1 MYVRLPLNNKNMQLP
16 EHDALDIAKLSSV
29 FRDTTNAYKFYWFL
43 SILDSLRDNGESI
56 ISQKDITLRMLANV
70 WYPLDYF
77 KLSFGSQDG
86 FKKVA
91 QFISSKITVDN
102 RPASPSL
109 FEQIKQSFSE
119 RDLTELTQETKK
131 LYRWVPF
138 RFIRPFIEAE
148 TKGILDQNVNAA
160 IIRICDELFE
170 SHPHRVMY
178 RFVGDSIELN
188 SVWVDYLQRHQSI
201 LRGFIFWHLVKF
213 MQKNNPNVI
222 GLSEKLQKPTQRDLK
237 LANRFWKGYIAEN
250 PDATCIY
257 SGQIITDENLSL
269 DHFLPWSY
277 LAHDQLWNI
286 IPTPKNINS
295 GKNDRLPSLEAYFE
309 GFSTLQYKAVQF
321 YLKKGNQHLPEDY
334 IYLFREN
341 LHDMSLET
349 FQDVLR
355 KQITPQW
362 QTAQNLGFP
371 YPFIYVEK

>member
-29 FRDTTNAYKFYWFL
+29 FRDTTNSYKFYWFL

-56 ISQKDITLRMLANV
+56 ISQKDIALRMLANV

-77 KLSFGSQDG
+77 KLSFGAQDG
-86 FKKVA
+86 FKNIAK
-91 QFISSKITVDN
+91 FISSKITVDN
-102 RPASPSL
+102 GPNSPSL
-109 FEQIKQSFSE
+109 FDQIKQNFSE

-138 RFIRPFIEAE
+138 RFVRPFIEAE

-170 SHPHRVMY
+170 SQPHRVMY

-188 SVWVDYLQRHQSI
+188 RIWVDYLQKHQGI

-213 MQKNNPNVI
+213 MQKNNPDVI
-222 GLSEKLQKPTQRDLK
+222 GLSEKLQKPTERDLK
-237 LANRFWKGYIAEN
+237 AANRFWKGYLAEN
-250 PDATCIY
+250 PDLTCIY
-257 SGQIITDENLSL
+257 SGQDITVQNLSL

-277 LAHDQLWNI
+277 VAHDQLWNI
-286 IPTPKNINS
+286 IPMPKNINS
-295 GKNDRLPSLEAYFE
+295 AKNDRLPSLEAYFE

-321 YLKKGNQHLPEDY
+321 YLKKGNRQLPEDY
-334 IYLFREN
+334 TCLFREN
-341 LHDMSLET
+341 LYDMSLET

-371 YPFIYVEK
+371 YPYIYVEK

>member
-1 MYVRLPLNNKNMQLP
+1 MQLP
-16 EHDALDIAKLSSV
+16 EHDHLDIAKLSSV
-29 FRDTTNAYKFYWFL
+29 FRDTTNSYKFYWFL
-43 SILDSLRDNGESI
+43 SILDSLRDNGENI

-86 FKKVA
+86 FKNVA
-91 QFISSKITVDN
+91 QFISSKIPVDN
-102 RPASPSL
+102 RPSSPSL
-109 FEQIKQSFSE
+109 FTQIKQSFSE
-119 RDLTELTQETKK
+119 KDLTELTQETKK

-138 RFIRPFIEAE
+138 RFVRPFIEAE

-160 IIRICDELFE
+160 IVRICDELFE
-170 SHPHRVMY
+170 SQPHRIMY

-188 SVWVDYLQRHQSI
+188 SIWVDYLQKHQGI
-201 LRGFIFWHLVKF
+201 LRGFIFWHLVRF
-213 MQKNNPNVI
+213 LQKNNPNVI
-222 GLSEKLQKPTQRDLK
+222 GLSEKLQKPTERDLK
-237 LANRFWKGYIAEN
+237 LANRFWKGYLAEN
-250 PDATCIY
+250 PEMRCIY
-257 SGQIITDENLSL
+257 SGQLITFQNLSL

-277 LAHDQLWNI
+277 VVHDQLWNI
-286 IPTPKNINS
+286 IPAPKNINS
-295 GKNDRLPSLEAYFE
+295 AKSDRLPSLETYFE

-321 YLKKGNQHLPEDY
+321 YLKKENQQLPEDY
-334 IYLFREN
+334 NYLFREN
-341 LHDMSLET
+341 LHEMSLET

>member
-1 MYVRLPLNNKNMQLP
+1 M
-16 EHDALDIAKLSSV
+16 
-29 FRDTTNAYKFYWFL
+29 
-43 SILDSLRDNGESI
+43 
-56 ISQKDITLRMLANV
+56 
-70 WYPLDYF
+70 
-77 KLSFGSQDG
+77 
-86 FKKVA
+86 
-91 QFISSKITVDN
+91 KIDN
-102 RPASPSL
+102 RPTSRSL
-109 FEQIKQSFSE
+109 FDQIKQNFSE
-119 RDLTELTQETKK
+119 KDLTELTQETKK

-138 RFIRPFIEAE
+138 RFVRPFMQAE
-148 TKGILDQNVNAA
+148 TTGILDQNVNAA
-160 IIRICDELFE
+160 IVRICDELFE

-188 SVWVDYLQRHQSI
+188 STWVDYLQKHQGI

-213 MQKNNPNVI
+213 LQKNNPNVI
-222 GLSEKLQKPTQRDLK
+222 GLSEKLQKPTQPDLK
-237 LANRFWKGYIAEN
+237 AANRFWKGYIAEN

-277 LAHDQLWNI
+277 VVHDQLWNI

-295 GKNDRLPSLEAYFE
+295 AKNDRLPSLEAYFE

-321 YLKKGNQHLPEDY
+321 YLKKVNRQLPEDY
-334 IYLFREN
+334 TYLFREN

>member
-1 MYVRLPLNNKNMQLP
+1 MQLP
-16 EHDALDIAKLSSV
+16 EHSPLDIAKLSAV
-29 FRDTTNAYKFYWFL
+29 FRDTTNSYKFYWFL

-56 ISQKDITLRMLANV
+56 ISQKDIALRMLANV

-86 FKKVA
+86 FKNAAKFV
-91 QFISSKITVDN
+91 SSKITVDN
-102 RPASPSL
+102 HPNSPSL
-109 FEQIKQSFSE
+109 FVQIKQRFSE

-138 RFIRPFIEAE
+138 RFVRPFIEAE
-148 TKGILDQNVNAA
+148 TKGILDQNVNTA
-160 IIRICDELFE
+160 IVRICDELFE
-170 SHPHRVMY
+170 NQPHRIIY
-178 RFVGDSIELN
+178 RFVGDAIELN
-188 SVWVDYLQRHQSI
+188 SIWVDYLQKHQGI

-213 MQKNNPNVI
+213 VQKNNPNVI
-222 GLSEKLQKPTQRDLK
+222 GLSEKLQKPTERDLK
-237 LANRFWKGYIAEN
+237 AANRFWKDYLAAN

-257 SGQIITDENLSL
+257 SGQIITEENLSL

-277 LAHDQLWNI
+277 VVHDQLWNI

-295 GKNDRLPSLEAYFE
+295 AKSDRLPSLEAYFE
-309 GFSTLQYKAVQF
+309 GFSILQYQAVQF
-321 YLKKGNQHLPEDY
+321 YLKKGHQLLPEDY
-334 IYLFREN
+334 TYLFREN
-341 LHDMSLET
+341 LHEMSLET

-371 YPFIYVEK
+371 HPFIYVTK

>member
-1 MYVRLPLNNKNMQLP
+1 MDLP
-16 EHDALDIAKLSSV
+16 EHDHLDIAKLSSV
-29 FRDTTNAYKFYWFL
+29 FRDTTNSYKFYWFL

-56 ISQKDITLRMLANV
+56 ISQKDIALRMLANA

-77 KLSFGSQDG
+77 KLSFGVQDG
-86 FKKVA
+86 FKTVA

-102 RPASPSL
+102 RPTSRSL
-109 FEQIKQSFSE
+109 FEQIKQNFSE

-138 RFIRPFIEAE
+138 RFVRPFVEAE
-148 TKGILDQNVNAA
+148 TKGISDQNVNAA
-160 IIRICDELFE
+160 IIQICDELFE
-170 SHPHRVMY
+170 NQPHRVMY

-188 SVWVDYLQRHQSI
+188 SVWVEYLQKHQGI

-222 GLSEKLQKPTQRDLK
+222 GLSEKLQKPTERDLK
-237 LANRFWKGYIAEN
+237 LANRFWKGYLAEN
-250 PDATCIY
+250 RNVKCIY
-257 SGQIITDENLSL
+257 SQQIITEENLSL

-277 LAHDQLWNI
+277 VVHDQLWNI
-286 IPTPKNINS
+286 IPTPKSINS
-295 GKNDRLPSLEAYFE
+295 AKNDRLPSLEVYFE
-309 GFSTLQYKAVQF
+309 GFSSLQYKVVQH
-321 YLKKGNQHLPEDY
+321 YLKQGRKEFLADY
-334 IYLFREN
+334 DYLFRED
-341 LHDMSLET
+341 LQEMSLKT

-362 QTAQNLGFP
+362 QTAQNLGFS

>member
-1 MYVRLPLNNKNMQLP
+1 MYVRLPLNDNHMQLP
-16 EHDALDIAKLSSV
+16 QHDGLDIAKLSSV

-56 ISQKDITLRMLANV
+56 ISQKDIALRMLANV

-91 QFISSKITVDN
+91 QFISLKITVDN
-102 RPASPSL
+102 RPNSPSL
-109 FEQIKQSFSE
+109 FEQIKQNFSE

-138 RFIRPFIEAE
+138 RFVRPFIEAE

-160 IIRICDELFE
+160 IVRICDELFE

-188 SVWVDYLQRHQSI
+188 SIWVGYLQKHQGI

-213 MQKNNPNVI
+213 LQKNNPNVI
-222 GLSEKLQKPTQRDLK
+222 GLSEKLQKPAERDLK
-237 LANRFWKGYIAEN
+237 AANRFWKGYLAEN
-250 PDATCIY
+250 PDMICIY
-257 SGQIITDENLSL
+257 SGQIITAQNLSL

-277 LAHDQLWNI
+277 MAHDQLWNI
-286 IPTPKNINS
+286 IPTTKNVNS
-295 GKNDRLPSLEAYFE
+295 SKNDRLPSLEVYFE
-309 GFSTLQYKAVQF
+309 AFSTLQYNAVQF
-321 YLKKGNQHLPEDY
+321 YLKKENQQLPEDY
-334 IYLFREN
+334 LYLFREN
-341 LHDMSLET
+341 VQGMSLET

-371 YPFIYVEK
+371 HPFIYVEK